1 MISSILLCIP
11 SPLVAVFQVEHFTV
25 KAFVLLMA
33 SVWVSPL
40 ILANCTLVG
49 SLNPAVSWNASW
61 NVPIEQ
67 SALTKLLTNCM
78 CCEAFQ
84 KARYFSTLS
93 SKKQPLLLH
102 FLTKCFVFP
111 SITFPFPLNTFCVLS
126 QYFFFFFLSYYGSK
140 TLISL
145 ASPPFLCCIC
155 CRHTASTW
163 RVDQCHIKPYGLR
176 MGSHLSSYA
185 SQGSSLNTF
194 GNIM

>member
-126 QYFFFFFLSYYGSK
+126 QYFFFSFLVIMDQRHQYHWPLPRFSAASVVVTQPPPEPHGKSPQKSGPTSY
-140 TLISL
+140 
-145 ASPPFLCCIC
+145 
-155 CRHTASTW
+155 
-163 RVDQCHIKPYGLR
+163 
-176 MGSHLSSYA
+176 
-185 SQGSSLNTF
+185 
-194 GNIM
+194 